1 MRGVCA
7 IHLWRGCFVSPN
19 DKSDTP
25 FLPQHVATFD
35 LNWDL
40 MFIQDPF
47 SDVSPT

>member
-1 MRGVCA
+1 MPFIYGEVV
-7 IHLWRGCFVSPN
+7 LSPPN